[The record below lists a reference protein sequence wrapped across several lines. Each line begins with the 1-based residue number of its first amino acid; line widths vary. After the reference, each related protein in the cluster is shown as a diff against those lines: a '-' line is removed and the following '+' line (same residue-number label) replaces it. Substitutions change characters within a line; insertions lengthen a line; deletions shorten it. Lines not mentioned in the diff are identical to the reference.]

1 MKNRVRTRTVAATAL
16 ALAVVGT
23 LAAGMSYATADT
35 SVAAKA
41 YKPVT
46 RSIDGWKAQQQA
58 ANVKIAGEYFQA
70 IQKGDFDKVGRI
82 LDKKVVWHQ
91 PGFNQFSGTHKGR
104 DAVFKMLGGMTEASQ
119 GTFAIDKVNGL
130 MPNGDKVA
138 APIHFSGKRDG
149 RSMSMDG
156 VDVLRFKH
164 GKVVEVWL
172 YSGDQAAED
181 AFWGK

>member
-1 MKNRVRTRTVAATAL
+1 MKNRVRTRTVVATTL

-23 LAAGMSYATADT
+23 LTAGMSYATADT
-35 SVAAKA
+35 PVAATA
-41 YKPVT
+41 HKPVT
-46 RSIDGWKAQQQA
+46 RSTDGWKAQQQA

-82 LDKKVVWHQ
+82 LDKNVVWHQ

-138 APIHFSGKRDG
+138 APIHFSGKRDD

-181 AFWGK
+181 AFWGR